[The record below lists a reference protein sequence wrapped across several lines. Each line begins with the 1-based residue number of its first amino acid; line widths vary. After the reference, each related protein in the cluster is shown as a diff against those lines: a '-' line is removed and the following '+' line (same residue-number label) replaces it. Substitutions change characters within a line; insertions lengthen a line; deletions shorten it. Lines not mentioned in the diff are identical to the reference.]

1 VNNPDEPIGTVS
13 DELNEGTT
21 TPQHRTLRLVGLAL
35 LCAVIGLGTWQLVV
49 LHNQVSSL
57 QSQNHSQQGQARIQS
72 ELDGLQSL
80 VEQAPTGG
88 QYDSLLT
95 DVRALQSQV
104 NGLVGVGTSGLYA
117 NASDLLNLRSTVSDL
132 QSTVTSLESTVS
144 YLTNDV
150 TKPQFC

>member
-95 DVRALQSQV
+95 DVR
-104 NGLVGVGTSGLYA
+104 LYA

-144 YLTNDV
+144 CLTNDV